1 LNIICAQSTFC
12 PFFALNNLITLLLQK
27 YYTFSIW

>member
-12 PFFALNNLITLLLQK
+12 PFFALNNLITLLL
-27 YYTFSIW
+27 